1 MPKMTDFCTWV
12 HRSAPP
18 EASFARSAEA
28 DSDAALC
35 RLMVALALNTSA
47 SAHMARELKVE
58 TYGLDND
65 QTGVAVG
72 PVQKYG

>member
-1 MPKMTDFCTWV
+1 MTDVCTWV

-18 EASFARSAEA
+18 EASFGRSAEA

-35 RLMVALALNTSA
+35 RLMIALALNTSA
-47 SAHMARELKVE
+47 STQMAREPKVE

-65 QTGVAVG
+65 RMEVTEG